1 VGVWQGQGRERLGEG
16 RGVGDIGWEAARD
29 RKPGSRFQ
37 TCPSLNCSM
46 ELCGLGRVISDVKQS

>member
-1 VGVWQGQGRERLGEG
+1 MAGAGEG
-16 RGVGDIGWEAARD
+16 EVGGGEGVGDIGWEAARD